1 MYPRTVCCGS
11 AAIGDGV
18 PGVSCDGATSEPR
31 EASAEE
37 RRRKGGTVTRLPSQ
51 RGRDGSGGGW
61 GPMSSTHHPR
71 GQASLS
77 RSGCARDDSGEAAA
91 MKPTSCSAP
100 APLGRMRQGR
110 FDVAVTTRATAT
122 RVQHVLL
129 LKANGDEKQ
138 LAVSKVQSRHGGDSR
153 IVADPF
159 PWFFIRYLPRCTGAL
174 RRCPSTGCHFPEHS
188 LCSNPRQHPP
198 SWNTPYLRT

>member
-1 MYPRTVCCGS
+1 MKSKKTQLRHSGEKRVGGVFDDIEGSSERRGGRTRTPKPPSDARRRTPRSMYPRTVCCGS

-77 RSGCARDDSGEAAA
+77 RSGCVRDDSGEAAA
-91 MKPTSCSAP
+91 MKPTSCAP

-110 FDVAVTTRATAT
+110 FDVYSRPDTSDTCTART
-122 RVQHVLL
+122 V
-129 LKANGDEKQ
+129 
-138 LAVSKVQSRHGGDSR
+138 
-153 IVADPF
+153 VA
-159 PWFFIRYLPRCTGAL
+159 
-174 RRCPSTGCHFPEHS
+174 
-188 LCSNPRQHPP
+188 
-198 SWNTPYLRT
+198 